1 MQTHTQRGRAATKRS
16 RADTL
21 RKFYIV
27 LGIIVVV
34 GVAIIGGAVL
44 SSRQPLS
51 ATGTASGPTAVDPS
65 LPSKGRADAP
75 VTVVEYA
82 DFQCPG
88 CGYFATQLEAQFTRD
103 YIDTGKVRLVYHDF
117 PLSQHQ
123 NAIVA
128 AEAARSAADQNAFWP
143 MHDLLFAKQAEW
155 AESPQPLALFAGY
168 AEQLK
173 LNRAAFEQSMA
184 SHKHRDEILRL
195 QQQALQAR
203 IMQTPT
209 FMIDGQ
215 QYTMQDLP
223 AAIDSA
229 LAAKQR

>member
-1 MQTHTQRGRAATKRS
+1 VQTRTQRGRVAARRS
-16 RADTL
+16 RTNTL
-21 RKFYIV
+21 RTFYIV
-27 LGIIVVV
+27 LGLIVVV
-34 GVAIIGGAVL
+34 GVALIGGTIL
-44 SSRQPLS
+44 SSRQQSS
-51 ATGTASGPTAVDPS
+51 ASSPTAIDPS

-88 CGYFATQLEAQFTRD
+88 CGYFATQLEPQFTRD

-117 PLSQHQ
+117 PLNQHQ

-128 AEAARSAADQNAFWP
+128 AEAARAAADQNAFWP
-143 MHDLLFAKQAEW
+143 MYDLLYARQSEW
-155 AESPQPLALFAGY
+155 AESPDPLALFAGY

-173 LNRAAFEQSMA
+173 LNRATFEQTMA
-184 SHKHRDEILRL
+184 GHTHRAAVLKA

-209 FMIDGQ
+209 FMIDGR
-215 QYTMQDLP
+215 QYTMRDLP
-223 AAIDSA
+223 AAVNAA
-229 LAAKQR
+229 LAAK